1 MSPFNFIVQKLIGCL
16 PAPFRLDFGK
26 RKVRGKGG
34 KRETKKR
41 ETTRMEMKGQGLME
55 IKGGEERKGEGDIGK
70 EREDEEE
77 GRREGERGKEKG
89 GNLCR
94 VVIFFFAKT
103 LFYILLTRTQ

>member
-1 MSPFNFIVQKLIGCL
+1 MSPLNIIVQKLIGCL
-16 PAPFRLDFGK
+16 PAPFRLDFGE
-26 RKVRGKGG
+26 RKVWGKGG

-55 IKGGEERKGEGDIGK
+55 IKGGEERKGERDIGK

-89 GNLCR
+89 GILCSLYTTHTHTT
-94 VVIFFFAKT
+94 IT
-103 LFYILLTRTQ
+103 LNQRRT